1 LAPILHQ
8 SRHFADPI
16 QQVEISFSQLIDD
29 VDAGRVHDMRIKGT
43 EIYGTFNGGHN
54 FQTDVP
60 TDPTLIQRLYNKG
73 ASITTQP

>member
-1 LAPILHQ
+1 M
-8 SRHFADPI
+8 
-16 QQVEISFSQLIDD
+16 IDD